1 MMEKPEKG
9 SNNNSSSLRIKFNDD
24 NDADPASPYK
34 KAQMSLNTHLSFH
47 LEPKPNPLLFTSS
60 YKQVYL
66 DEANK
71 ELVIIKDDNTILRQ
85 PTDQQDKK
93 IENYAYV
100 VYNLYYEFYYNT
112 TSLHYINFFL
122 DQTN

>member
-1 MMEKPEKG
+1 METPEKG
-9 SNNNSSSLRIKFNDD
+9 TNNNISSSSRIKFNDD
-24 NDADPASPYK
+24 DADLASPYK

-71 ELVIIKDDNTILRQ
+71 ELVIIKDDNTILRV
-85 PTDQQDKK
+85 PTDQPDKK
-93 IENYAYV
+93 PENYA
-100 VYNLYYEFYYNT
+100 
-112 TSLHYINFFL
+112 
-122 DQTN
+122 